1 METGLVRSS
10 GRGPNPPDAYIHTG
24 INTSRLTKKKG
35 KTALSLRVER
45 SDLAKWR
52 ASAKKNG
59 LTLTEYVRRRVNER
73 PLRTVKPRYY
83 EPEPEPETKAAIQAR
98 ELEQERDRERRERV
112 AEEHARRREIHEL
125 EQAAWRMAQHAGGT
139 ECWFAKLS
147 VADREKYAGAKNEL
161 LKREERVK
169 SGVCGLLLKQLLSAR
184 PRRLST
190 PSTTPSSRPGG
201 MLRIE
206 RTGKQQKAGPDL
218 VKSMGEQKVGLSNR
232 PGRTTPATTCG

>member
-10 GRGPNPPDAYIHTG
+10 GRRPNPPDAHIHAG

-35 KTALSLRVER
+35 KTALSLCVER

-73 PLRTVKPRYY
+73 PLWTVKPRYY

-139 ECWFAKLS
+139 GCWFAKLS

-190 PSTTPSSRPGG
+190 PSTAPSSRPGG

-206 RTGKQQKAGPDL
+206 RTGKQQKAGTDL
-218 VKSMGEQKVGLSNR
+218 AKSMGEQKVGLSNR